1 LAEYTPGRFVLAVTD
16 HDGSRDVIS
25 IMQQVKKM
33 RGGMLDALHRRV
45 GLIIIVVQEDQR
57 GAAVERIQAALDDGL
72 NGSPT

>member
-1 LAEYTPGRFVLAVTD
+1 
-16 HDGSRDVIS
+16 
-25 IMQQVKKM
+25 
-33 RGGMLDALHRRV
+33 MLDALHRRV